1 MMFENIL
8 KKFAAD
14 LIPKLL
20 PDILRSI
27 ADQIECGGTATV
39 TEETVMMAMESH
51 SDHIQAVVSEMVKG
65 GTNDR

>member
-20 PDILRSI
+20 PDLLRNI
-27 ADQIECGGTATV
+27 ADQIECGGTATIS
-39 TEETVMMAMESH
+39 EETVMAAMQSH
-51 SDHIQAVVSEMVKG
+51 EDHIKAVAAEMA
-65 GTNDR
+65 T

>member
-1 MMFENIL
+1 MMFEGIL

-39 TEETVMMAMESH
+39 TQETVMVAMEAH
-51 SDHIQAVVSEMVKG
+51 EDHIKAVAAEMQS
-65 GTNDR
+65 

>member
-39 TEETVMMAMESH
+39 TEETVWGAMEAH
-51 SDHIQAVVSEMVKG
+51 DEHIKAVASEMMEG
-65 GTNDR
+65 RTDD

>member
-1 MMFENIL
+1 MMFEGIL

-39 TEETVMMAMESH
+39 TQETVMVAMEAH
-51 SDHIQAVVSEMVKG
+51 EDHIKAVAAEM
-65 GTNDR
+65 NS

>member
-8 KKFAAD
+8 KKFASE

-39 TEETVMMAMESH
+39 TQETVMVAMEAH
-51 SDHIQAVVSEMVKG
+51 EDHIKAVAAEIA
-65 GTNDR
+65 T

>member
-39 TEETVMMAMESH
+39 TEETVMTAMEAH
-51 SDHIQAVVSEMVKG
+51 EDHIKAVAAEMA
-65 GTNDR
+65 T

>member
-20 PDILRSI
+20 PDILRSS

-39 TEETVMMAMESH
+39 TQETVMVAMEAH
-51 SDHIQAVVSEMVKG
+51 EDHIKAVAAEIA
-65 GTNDR
+65 T

>member
-1 MMFENIL
+1 MLFENVL
-8 KKFAAD
+8 KRFAAD

-39 TEETVMMAMESH
+39 SQETVMAALQTHE
-51 SDHIQAVVSEMVKG
+51 DHIKAVAAEMSS
-65 GTNDR
+65 

>member
-14 LIPKLL
+14 LIPRLL

-27 ADQIECGGTATV
+27 ADQIESGGVAQITPDQV
-39 TEETVMMAMESH
+39 HVMLDSH
-51 SDHIQAVVSEMVKG
+51 QDAIRAVAAEVG
-65 GTNDR
+65 Q

>member
-1 MMFENIL
+1 MMFEGIL

-39 TEETVMMAMESH
+39 TQETVMVAMEAH
-51 SDHIQAVVSEMVKG
+51 DDHIKAVAAEMQS
-65 GTNDR
+65 

>member
-39 TEETVMMAMESH
+39 TQETVMVAMEAH
-51 SDHIQAVVSEMVKG
+51 EDHIKAVAAEIA
-65 GTNDR
+65 T